1 MNKEKLDALLASGA
15 ITQEEYDAMLAAL
28 PGEPPPEDGGGQ
40 KPGGRSNPPDDDDDD
55 ELDRRVQRAVDKITA
70 KLGKDKAALQK
81 ELDRLKKEKL
91 TDEERAA
98 LDQKER
104 DDALAQRE
112 RALQEKENRLYAIGA
127 IKKAGL
133 DDGSDAALSLVDFVL
148 GEDEADIDRRVKTFG
163 ALMTKMVRAE
173 VDRRFRE
180 GGREPQKG
188 GGDGGGEPNPYS
200 KATFNLTAQMELE
213 TKDPQKAERL
223 RAAAQQ

>member
-28 PGEPPPEDGGGQ
+28 PGDPPPEDGGGQ
-40 KPGGRSNPPDDDDDD
+40 KPGGRSNPPDDEDDD

-91 TDEERAA
+91 TDEERAV

-173 VDRRFRE
+173 VDRRFKE

-188 GGDGGGEPNPYS
+188 GGDGGSEPNPYS